1 MHHKRHQNVFYLQMN
16 VIVSSSRGGPL
27 KRRLPPGTTVN
38 STPGGKLKGLTNTAV
53 RLLPPPHRLP
63 NKTHVYFVCGV
74 PDITEK
80 IDSTNRR
87 HYNYRE
93 IIYVSD
99 PARTIEKLKTQFET
113 TQSEIL
119 QHGVIPI
126 FATIPKFNLS
136 IYNLYLRK
144 TNRTSVLYHTDHY
157 KEMQNITNTIINE
170 LNGHLSKLNKKV
182 KMSTPFLHDTIT
194 EYRGHKQEC
203 YLIYRWDL
211 LRNGLHASDVLAD
224 KWASVLQNCFRLNR
238 QNDDSDDVNRSLK
251 RSWRRESKAPRLE

>member
-1 MHHKRHQNVFYLQMN
+1 MHHKRHQNVLYLQMN

-27 KRRLPPGTTVN
+27 KRIFHPGTTVN

-80 IDSTNRR
+80 IDFTNRR
-87 HYNYRE
+87 HFHYRE

-99 PARTIEKLKTQFET
+99 PATTIKKLKTQFET

-119 QHGVIPI
+119 QHGAIPI
-126 FATIPKFNLS
+126 FATILKFNLS

-157 KEMQNITNTIINE
+157 KEMQTT
-170 LNGHLSKLNKKV
+170 
-182 KMSTPFLHDTIT
+182 
-194 EYRGHKQEC
+194 
-203 YLIYRWDL
+203 
-211 LRNGLHASDVLAD
+211 
-224 KWASVLQNCFRLNR
+224 
-238 QNDDSDDVNRSLK
+238 
-251 RSWRRESKAPRLE
+251 